1 MVSQI
6 SQAVV
11 KALTKLVGETPY
23 FVTMIEQDFA

>member
-11 KALTKLVGETPY
+11 KALTKLVGEAPY
-23 FVTMIEQDFA
+23 FVTMVERDFA